1 MKKIT
6 EFLKAHP
13 AFTGFFALAVDFVA
27 IKVLNP
33 QGNIYGMA
41 LLRAVLFVAMC
52 VFVYHI
58 SGNKVFENANGKN
71 FGYVMKWNLLV
82 LIYVFIVA
90 GSAIY
95 NTIHE
100 GTPLVDDWITRALST
115 LVLCFF
121 VGLLEEIVFRVALN
135 EGLLYAFR
143 NAKHI
148 FLWSA
153 IISSLIFGVV
163 HVLGANMGS
172 SDAIASAALKT
183 ISTAMGGLFWLILY
197 WKTRNLFA
205 IAMCHGIYDFI
216 PMVINNVTEKQ
227 VEIGG
232 ANVYASGNI
241 GEIVVYSLE
250 IILMFIFLPI
260 LWHKVGK
267 KIDFEEIRKT
277 W

>member
-6 EFLKAHP
+6 EFMKAHP
-13 AFTGFFALAVDFVA
+13 AFTGFTAMVVDVTA

-33 QGNIYGMA
+33 DGHIYGMA

-71 FGYVMKWNLLV
+71 VGYVLKWNILAM
-82 LIYVFIVA
+82 IYVLPLLILGVFNMA
-90 GSAIY
+90 K
-95 NTIHE
+95 E
-100 GTPLVDDWITRALST
+100 GTKMVEDWPLRLLGTV
-115 LVLCFF
+115 LVCLC

-143 NAKHI
+143 NSKHI

-153 IISSLIFGVV
+153 IISSFIFGFV
-163 HVLGANMGS
+163 HIIGADIS
-172 SDAIASAALKT
+172 SPSAVAAAALKT
-183 ISTAMGGLFWLILY
+183 ITTAMGGLFWLILY
-197 WKTRNLFA
+197 WKTRNLLA
-205 IAMCHGIYDFI
+205 IGICHGLYDFCTMI
-216 PMVINNVTEKQ
+216 MGNLTDAEVQ
-227 VEIGG
+227 IGG
-232 ANVYASGNI
+232 AENYAAGNFITI
-241 GEIVVYSLE
+241 GAYSIEIVFTLVGL
-250 IILMFIFLPI
+250 LI
-260 LWHKVGK
+260 LWFKVGR